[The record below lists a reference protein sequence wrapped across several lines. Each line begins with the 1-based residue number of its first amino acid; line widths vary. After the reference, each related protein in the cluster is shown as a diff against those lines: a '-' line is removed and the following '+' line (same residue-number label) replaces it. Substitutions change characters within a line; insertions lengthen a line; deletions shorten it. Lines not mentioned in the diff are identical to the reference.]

1 MPRRRHLGMVKLRV
15 HHTAEPP
22 ARVRQAIAEMRG
34 SVTDIGWPIVK
45 QGGTEIPNFILTDP
59 RLSTHAR
66 VLYAVMKLFAEPQP
80 SGNCAVS
87 MHHSLLACFVNL
99 GGRALGDALK
109 ELTDR
114 ALIERLDVN
123 HSSKTPTRYELRGG

>member
-1 MPRRRHLGMVKLRV
+1 MPQRRHVRLVKLRV

-22 ARVRQAIAEMRG
+22 AHVRQAMAEMYG
-34 SVTDIGWPIVK
+34 SVKALGWPIVK
-45 QGGTEIPNFILTDP
+45 QGGTEIPNSILTDP
-59 RLSTHAR
+59 RLSTQAR

-99 GGRALGDALK
+99 GERALGDALK
-109 ELTDR
+109 ELMDTD
-114 ALIERLDVN
+114 LIERLDVN
-123 HSSKTPTRYELRGG
+123 HSTKVPTRYELRGG